1 MNYTIPEDKLI
12 RIGQV
17 SIDSTISMMK
27 EQSEEWGLG
36 EMGELM
42 ELESIDKIV
51 VDRVN
56 YDGKIKF
63 FVTIYSLDENID
75 YEMTID
81 QLSYDLQ
88 ENWIP
93 GSEIFLNEIVYL

>member
-1 MNYTIPEDKLI
+1 
-12 RIGQV
+12 
-17 SIDSTISMMK
+17 
-27 EQSEEWGLG
+27 
-36 EMGELM
+36 M
-42 ELESIDKIV
+42 EFESISKIV
-51 VDRVN
+51 VDRAAN

-93 GSEIFLNEIVYL
+93 GSEIFLDNIVYL